1 MLLLSHLSLISSCV
15 VVFVMFSVLPVL
27 QRCGVGEL
35 GQLEL
40 VAFIAVCIVSKTKIS
55 CKNVNII
62 IRITMFF
69 PYGKQVHRS
78 RNTQDRIDCSLP
90 CVHLVV
96 RK

>member
-69 PYGKQVHRS
+69 PYGNKY
-78 RNTQDRIDCSLP
+78 IDPGTPKIGLTVPYHVSI
-90 CVHLVV
+90 
-96 RK
+96 

>member
-15 VVFVMFSVLPVL
+15 VVFVIFSVLPVL

-40 VAFIAVCIVSKTKIS
+40 VTFIAVCIVSKTKIS

-69 PYGKQVHRS
+69 PYGNKHIDPGTPKIGLTVPYQVS
-78 RNTQDRIDCSLP
+78 I
-90 CVHLVV
+90 
-96 RK
+96 